1 MKVAT
6 QEIENRQ
13 VVLDIQV
20 EDEQV
25 EKAVDQAYRRIVQR
39 INVPG
44 FRKGKAPRA
53 LVERMVG
60 RDALL
65 EDAMEHLVPRVV
77 QDAVKQQD
85 IKMVARPTL
94 EVVSTQPLQVKA
106 TVPVEPKVELGDY
119 RSLEIGLEQPEID
132 EEQVEG
138 VVERLREANAT
149 WEPVERA
156 VRLGDRVAIDVEA
169 KVGDIVVIESKDA
182 EYVVDPEG
190 AQPAP
195 GFAEELVEMR
205 PDREKTFTLSLPE
218 DWRNKD
224 QAGQPAE
231 FTVRVHW
238 VKEKRLPELDDAF
251 ASMVGTEYET
261 VDQLREAIRKDLN
274 ERQEATLRNEH
285 ADKVIQ
291 AVVDQATVE
300 VPPQLVEEEAE
311 RIAREYAQTLE
322 RQGIPLQQFLRFTQK
337 SEEQFRSEM
346 LAQGE
351 KNLQRAEVLNAVAA
365 AEGIDVSDD
374 EIRAELLRDLGDQP
388 NAERM
393 VRDALRR
400 PEIRER
406 MAGILRRRQAARL
419 LMKTVGGIDEDADQ
433 VNNATERATDQAAD
447 GDAVAADEVEREIV
461 ADDNEAAEAVGA
473 TSAPADE
480 PGETKP

>member
-1 MKVAT
+1 VKVAT

-20 EDEQV
+20 EDERV

-65 EDAMEHLVPRVV
+65 EDAMEHLVPQVV

-85 IKMVARPTL
+85 LKMVARPTL
-94 EVVSTQPLQVKA
+94 EVVSTEPLQVKA

-119 RSLEIGLEQPEID
+119 SSLTVELEQPEID

-149 WEPVERA
+149 WEPVERP
-156 VRLGDRVAIDVEA
+156 VKLGDRVAIDVTA
-169 KVGDIVVIESKDA
+169 KVGETVVIESKDA

-190 AQPAP
+190 SQPAE
-195 GFAEELVEMR
+195 GFADELVEMK
-205 PDREKTFTLSLPE
+205 PEEEKAFTLTLPE
-218 DWRNKD
+218 EWRNKE
-224 QAGQPAE
+224 QAGQPAD

-251 ASMVGTEYET
+251 VSTVGTEYET
-261 VDQLREAIRKDLN
+261 MDQLREGIRKDLAD
-274 ERQEATLRNEH
+274 RQGATLRNEH

-291 AVVDQATVE
+291 SVVDQATVE
-300 VPPQLVEEEAE
+300 VPPQLVEEEAN
-311 RIAREYAQTLE
+311 RIAQEYAQTLE
-322 RQGIPLQQFLRFTQK
+322 RQGIPLARFLQLTQK
-337 SEEQFRSEM
+337 SEDQFRSEM

-351 KNLQRAEVLNAVAA
+351 KNVQRTEVLNAVAA
-365 AEGIDVSDD
+365 AEGIEVSDE
-374 EIRAELLRDLGDQP
+374 EIREELLRDLSNEA
-388 NAERM
+388 NAERI

-400 PEIRER
+400 QDIRER
-406 MAGILRRRQAARL
+406 VAGILRRRQAARL
-419 LMKTVGGIDEDADQ
+419 LMKTVGGIDEDAEA
-433 VNNATERATDQAAD
+433 VRNTIEST
-447 GDAVAADEVEREIV
+447 GDDDAAADEVEQEIA
-461 ADDNEAAEAVGA
+461 ADDAEAAEAVGA
-473 TSAPADE
+473 TPAATDE
-480 PGETKP
+480 AGETKS

>member
-20 EDEQV
+20 EDERV

-60 RDALL
+60 REALI
-65 EDAMEHLVPRVV
+65 EDAMEHLVPQVV

-85 IKMVARPTL
+85 LKMVARPTL
-94 EVVSTQPLQVKA
+94 EVVSTEPLQVKA

-119 RSLEIGLEQPEID
+119 RSLSVPLEEPEVD

-149 WEPVERA
+149 WEPVERP
-156 VRLGDRVAIDVEA
+156 VRMGDRVAIDVTA
-169 KVGDIVVIESKDA
+169 RVGETVVIESTDA
-182 EYVVDPEG
+182 EYVVDAEG
-190 AQPAP
+190 SQPAE
-195 GFAEELVEMR
+195 GFADELVEMK
-205 PDREKTFTLSLPE
+205 PEEEKTFTLTLPE
-218 DWRNKD
+218 DWRNKE
-224 QAGQPAE
+224 QAGQPAD

-251 ASMVGTEYET
+251 ASTVGNDYET
-261 VDQLREAIRKDLN
+261 MDQVRAAIRMDLS
-274 ERQEATLRNEH
+274 ERQATTLRNEH
-285 ADKVIQ
+285 AENVIQ

-300 VPPQLVEEEAE
+300 VPPQLVEEEAN
-311 RIAREYAQTLE
+311 RIAQEYAQTLE
-322 RQGIPLQQFLRFTQK
+322 RQGIPFQQFLRFTQK
-337 SEEQFRSEM
+337 TEDQFRSEM

-351 KNLQRAEVLNAVAA
+351 KNVRRTEVLNAVAA
-365 AEGIDVSDD
+365 AEGIDVTDD
-374 EIRAELLRDLGDQP
+374 ELREELLRDLGEQA
-388 NAERM
+388 NAERI

-406 MAGILRRRQAARL
+406 VAGILRRRQAARL
-419 LMKTVGGIDEDADQ
+419 LMKTVGGIDEAAEAVGNTLDGTDDDA
-433 VNNATERATDQAAD
+433 A
-447 GDAVAADEVEREIV
+447 AADEVEREIV
-461 ADDNEAAEAVGA
+461 ADDAEAAEAVGA
-473 TSAPADE
+473 TPAATDE
-480 PGETKP
+480 AGETKS